1 MSPVEIGVAM
11 LVVMLL
17 LVLIGTHVGVAL
29 VLLSFIGVWWIRS
42 NAIIAT
48 KMLALTASDTLANY
62 LFGMVPMFVMMGLI
76 VDRSNIGRDT
86 FDAANW
92 LVGRVPGGVG
102 VATVVANAI
111 FAAITGISV
120 ASAALFTKV
129 AVPQMVRLGYRP
141 QFAVGAVAGSS
152 VLGMLI
158 PPSLLMIIY
167 GVITETSIGQL
178 FRAGIIPGLLLA
190 LMFCAGIVA
199 VGILAPGRLL
209 TEPRDIPERSKET
222 YLSAAIKVFPSI
234 LLIGVVLGGIYGG
247 VFTVTEAAGAGA
259 FIALVIAIL
268 MRRISLRDFWAVL
281 LETGH
286 VSVTILFLILAASM
300 YGKMLTFSTIPQQ
313 LFGLMTDAGL
323 GSSGFLLVCIILLIV
338 LGMILDS
345 VSILLIVVPL
355 IAPVAIGMGFDM
367 VWFGIIVIIA
377 VEIGLLTPPFGL
389 SVYVVEATL
398 QDSEVGLPEIFRGA
412 FPFVVVMLFV
422 LLLVAAFPQISL
434 FLV

>member
-1 MSPVEIGVAM
+1 MTPIEIGLVMLVAM
-11 LVVMLL
+11 LVLM
-17 LVLIGTHVGVAL
+17 LIGVHIGVVLA
-29 VLLSFIGVWWIRS
+29 LLSYGGIWWIKS
-42 NAIIAT
+42 NSVIAT

-76 VDRSNIGRDT
+76 VDRANIGRDT

-102 VATVVANAI
+102 VATVLANAI

-129 AVPQMVRLGYRP
+129 AVPQMTRLGYRP
-141 QFAVGAVAGSS
+141 RFAVGAVAGSS

-158 PPSLLMIIY
+158 PPSLLMILY

-178 FRAGIIPGLLLA
+178 FRAGIGPGLLLA
-190 LMFCAGIVA
+190 LTFCIGIVL
-199 VGILAPGRLL
+199 VGIFAPQRLL
-209 TEPRDIPERSKET
+209 VSPQKKRVESSET
-222 YLSAAIKVFPSI
+222 GFTAGLKVLPSVV
-234 LLIGVVLGGIYGG
+234 LIVVVLGGIYGG

-259 FIALVIAIL
+259 FIALVIAVSMKRL
-268 MRRISLRDFWAVL
+268 SFRDFWSVL

-286 VSVTILFLILAASM
+286 ISVTILFLILAASM
-300 YGKMLTFSTIPQQ
+300 YSKMLTFSTIPQE
-313 LFGLMTDAGL
+313 LFGFVSDANLGL
-323 GSSGFLLVCIILLIV
+323 SGFLFACIMLLIA

-345 VSILLIVVPL
+345 ASIILIVVPL
-355 IAPVAIGMGFDM
+355 IAPVAIGLDANM
-367 VWFGIIVIIA
+367 VWFGIVTILA

-389 SVYVVEATL
+389 SIYVVEATL
-398 QDSEVGLPEIFRGA
+398 KDKDISLTEIFRGA
-412 FPFVVVMLFV
+412 FPFVLVMMFV
-422 LLLVAAFPQISL
+422 LLLVAIFPQISL

>member
-1 MSPVEIGVAM
+1 MSPIEIGVIMLAAM
-11 LVVMLL
+11 LVLM
-17 LVLIGTHVGVAL
+17 LIGVHIGVVL
-29 VLLSFIGVWWIRS
+29 TLLSFAGVWWIKS
-42 NAIIAT
+42 NSVIAT

-76 VDRSNIGRDT
+76 VDRANIGRDT

-129 AVPQMVRLGYRP
+129 AVPQMTRLGYRAR
-141 QFAVGAVAGSS
+141 FAVGAVAGSS

-178 FRAGIIPGLLLA
+178 FRAGIGPGVLLA
-190 LMFCAGIVA
+190 LTFCAGIVA
-199 VGILAPGRLL
+199 AGILAPGRLL
-209 TEPRDIPERSKET
+209 SKPHDVQMRSEET
-222 YLSAAIKVFPSI
+222 AITAALKVLPSVV
-234 LLIGVVLGGIYGG
+234 LICVVLGGIYGG
-247 VFTVTEAAGAGA
+247 IFTVTEAAGAGA
-259 FIALVIAIL
+259 FIALVIAVT
-268 MRRISLRDFWAVL
+268 MRRISLREFWSVL

-286 VSVTILFLILAASM
+286 ISVTILFLILAASM
-300 YGKMLTFSTIPQQ
+300 YSKMLTFSTIPQE
-313 LFGLMTDAGL
+313 LFGLVSDAGL
-323 GSSGFLLVCIILLIV
+323 GLHGFLFACIVLLIA

-345 VSILLIVVPL
+345 ASILLIVVPL
-355 IAPVAIGMGFDM
+355 VAPVAAGLGADM
-367 VWFGIIVIIA
+367 IWFGIVTIIA

-389 SVYVVEATL
+389 SIYVVEATL
-398 QDSEVGLPEIFRGA
+398 QNKEIGLPEIFRGA
-412 FPFVVVMLFV
+412 FPFVLVMLFV